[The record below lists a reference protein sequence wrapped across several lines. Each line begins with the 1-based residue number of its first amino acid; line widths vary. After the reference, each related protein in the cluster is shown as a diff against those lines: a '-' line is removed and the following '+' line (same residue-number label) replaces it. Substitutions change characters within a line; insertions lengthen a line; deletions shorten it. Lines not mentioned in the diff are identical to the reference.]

1 MGTISATAFRLPPS
15 VISALFGLFAMWGIA
30 ATADGSNAP
39 AAQSIEVL
47 SGTYGSNCG
56 LPRGN
61 ASRDLTRRCNGNE
74 TCSYELGDRLGS
86 EPMKQCRP
94 DFLAEWRCGNAE
106 LHTAALAPEAKSGD
120 TLVLSC
126 ARVTGAGK

>member
-1 MGTISATAFRLPPS
+1 MRKISATAFRLPPP
-15 VISALFGLFAMWGIA
+15 VILVLFGLFAMWGIA
-30 ATADGSNAP
+30 ATADGSDTP

-61 ASRDLTRRCNGNE
+61 LSRDLTRQCDGKQ
-74 TCSYELGDRLGS
+74 TCSYELGDRSGS
-86 EPMKQCRP
+86 EPVKQCRP
-94 DFLAEWRCGNAE
+94 DFLAEWRCGNVE